1 MPSLRKD
8 QVREQEQI
16 IAFNNKKDQKKDG
29 IYEINIINIINFAKS
44 LRKYIKN

>member
-1 MPSLRKD
+1 MPSLRKN

-16 IAFNNKKDQKKDG
+16 IAFNNKKYQKKDG
-29 IYEINIINIINFAKS
+29 IYEINIINFAKS